1 MCICLLP
8 SEISLQLK
16 IIPRNI
22 YKNKCREDE
31 IDTLFNRPCLFA
43 SNALIQFKSPMLVYE
58 EYINAC
64 VSIYILHIT
73 IFTFSTCTPRL
84 ISIIKCHHR
93 HPQLQCPLTA
103 TLRFQQQFVLDE
115 TPLPKDLIRFS
126 SHPCLLV

>member
-31 IDTLFNRPCLFA
+31 IDTIFNRPCLFA

-93 HPQLQCPLTA
+93 HPELQCPLTA

>member
-31 IDTLFNRPCLFA
+31 IDTIFNRPCLFA